1 MVSTDESLETSVN
14 MLNSLC
20 KGMKNGQNLL
30 SSFMRR
36 QAMDKASSIPR
47 AVDMSTQVAA
57 WPPTLEEL
65 IDHSSGFQPNTMI
78 LGISE
83 DGLPLTLDLTNPSP
97 GALLV
102 TGDRGGGKSALLSSA
117 LASVCLLN
125 TQQQVVIHI
134 LAKETEIYQQ
144 LTVSNHCK
152 DLSAFDK
159 SKNSTLINE
168 LADVVEWRRRN
179 RPEDPCIIL
188 VIDDLP
194 TCLEALN
201 PRDFGRLCWLIRH
214 GPRSFVWTIA
224 SLSAEDSPHVDPKIL
239 SAFRTRLIGH
249 IHIDDYAAYLSQD
262 AELDARWIE
271 EGLQYYVRHG
281 DDWLSFWVCFPEKS
295 PNPQEGLIIRNVPK
309 TGTKD
314 LSSPIH
320 EQQSVKELIAW
331 NDRLAGAA
339 LRSKPDTDVEGEA
352 PSGVGDIV
360 SEYSGLQAQTAESEA
375 LLLANGDNLGGS
387 YKLDSAIPGSDA
399 RTQQVLS
406 DERQIPGEDK
416 KPNSLKAIKQKSAFD
431 RNWAN
436 VQELPVLIEGG
447 FNPDEDN
454 ELEMEDEQDISAL
467 TTSKPAVSMFE
478 VIDSIISRPHDD
490 LVVAGTSGKDL
501 EDHPVDDVLED
512 ESLEYEYVD
521 ENENYPFITGDDLVN
536 FQMGEH
542 RGEDTYS
549 DED

>member
-14 MLNSLC
+14 MLNSLR

-36 QAMDKASSIPR
+36 QAMDKASRIPR
-47 AVDMSTQVAA
+47 AVDMSTQVAT

-152 DLSAFDK
+152 GLSAFDK
-159 SKNSTLINE
+159 SKSSTLINE

-194 TCLEALN
+194 TCLEVLN

-214 GPRSFVWTIA
+214 GPRSFVWTLA
-224 SLSAEDSPHVDPKIL
+224 SLSTEDSPHVDPKIL

-249 IHIDDYAAYLSQD
+249 IHDDDYAAYLSQD

-281 DDWLSFWVCFPEKS
+281 DDCLSFWVCFPEK
-295 PNPQEGLIIRNVPK
+295 
-309 TGTKD
+309 
-314 LSSPIH
+314 
-320 EQQSVKELIAW
+320 
-331 NDRLAGAA
+331 
-339 LRSKPDTDVEGEA
+339 
-352 PSGVGDIV
+352 
-360 SEYSGLQAQTAESEA
+360 
-375 LLLANGDNLGGS
+375 
-387 YKLDSAIPGSDA
+387 
-399 RTQQVLS
+399 
-406 DERQIPGEDK
+406 
-416 KPNSLKAIKQKSAFD
+416 
-431 RNWAN
+431 
-436 VQELPVLIEGG
+436 
-447 FNPDEDN
+447 
-454 ELEMEDEQDISAL
+454 
-467 TTSKPAVSMFE
+467 
-478 VIDSIISRPHDD
+478 
-490 LVVAGTSGKDL
+490 
-501 EDHPVDDVLED
+501 
-512 ESLEYEYVD
+512 
-521 ENENYPFITGDDLVN
+521 
-536 FQMGEH
+536 
-542 RGEDTYS
+542 
-549 DED
+549 